1 MGQGMKARWRKAA
14 LAAAAAAALAA
25 TSACTSD
32 DTEPEEDPTTVHEAQ
47 ITPPDPEET
56 PSQEATS
63 DSDDNDGHDDSD
75 HDHHTVLGGDLEDA
89 PSPEDVE
96 EMQDVAEAYW
106 VAFNQ
111 RDYDHPDGIVQSATK
126 VQDLVTE
133 EYFEELYEALEY
145 ESQSVYWTEFVFDES
160 RTRVEVELAAF
171 EPNAPFTA
179 DSGSVTIQ
187 GWVNTATSG
196 VDRAARDGAASLT
209 TVELVRTDDGWK
221 VSGTA
226 GG

>member
-1 MGQGMKARWRKAA
+1 MGPGMKARWRKAA

-63 DSDDNDGHDDSD
+63 DSDDDGHDDSD

>member
-1 MGQGMKARWRKAA
+1 LRPGLLDHRLLRRHRPWRQRDLDLQPPALRHSRDGRPGGRGRRRHRVRLAAAGVRMRHRPAPALPDPHRQARLHRPRALHGRRGRESARVSSRLRMGPGMKARWRKAA
-14 LAAAAAAALAA
+14 LAAAAALALAA

-47 ITPPDPEET
+47 ITPTDPEET

-63 DSDDNDGHDDSD
+63 DSDDDGHDDSD

-111 RDYDHPDGIVQSATK
+111 RDY
-126 VQDLVTE
+126 
-133 EYFEELYEALEY
+133 
-145 ESQSVYWTEFVFDES
+145 
-160 RTRVEVELAAF
+160 
-171 EPNAPFTA
+171 
-179 DSGSVTIQ
+179 
-187 GWVNTATSG
+187 
-196 VDRAARDGAASLT
+196 
-209 TVELVRTDDGWK
+209 
-221 VSGTA
+221 
-226 GG
+226 